1 MKGLV
6 IGVVAL
12 AALVAGGPFV
22 YINFIEGDPPAK
34 LSLDSAPAPGGTA
47 TGPAAGATAAYT
59 TADGTW
65 TVAAG
70 SQAGYRVKEVLFG
83 QDTTAVG
90 RTSSVTGKLVV
101 SGTSVP
107 SADFSVDVAT
117 ITSDQS
123 PRDSQFRGRIMET
136 SRFPTAGFRLTQP
149 IDLGSVPAEGERK
162 TYQATG
168 ELTVHGV
175 TRTVTVPLDTQL
187 TGGQIRVSGQ
197 IPVTFSDYGVEPP
210 NAGGIRVE
218 NNGIIEVLLDFARS

>member
-1 MKGLV
+1 MDG
-6 IGVVAL
+6 GRRL
-12 AALVAGGPFV
+12 AGRLPRQGGPV
-22 YINFIEGDPPAK
+22 R
-34 LSLDSAPAPGGTA
+34 
-47 TGPAAGATAAYT
+47 AGHH
-59 TADGTW
+59 
-65 TVAAG
+65 
-70 SQAGYRVKEVLFG
+70 R
-83 QDTTAVG
+83 VG

-101 SGTSVP
+101 DGTTVP

-123 PRDSQFRGRIMET
+123 QRDNQFRGRIMET
-136 SRFPTAGFRLTQP
+136 SQFPTASFRLTRP

-197 IPVTFSDYGVEPP
+197 IPVTFSDYDIDSP
-210 NAGGIRVE
+210 NVGGIRVE
-218 NNGIIEVLLDFARS
+218 DNGIIEVLLNFAKS